1 MKRFSFYLAALLLV
15 ALYSCNN
22 SKTKTRYLP
31 ESTGGI
37 NSLMVVIDTELWQG
51 AVGDKVR
58 EIFAAQVLGLPQP
71 EPIFSI
77 TQIPPQVFK
86 GAVTHSRS
94 VLFVEQDS
102 LSLAHVKTD
111 VYAKPQ
117 KVAVV
122 KGETF
127 NDFSDNLDKIAA
139 QAIASFKQ
147 VEIKEAQKRFLRS
160 LSKETAFVE
169 ELGITLKVPS
179 LYKVGKQEKNF
190 VWMDIQIPKGTM
202 NLLAYA
208 MPEDTFAA
216 DSTFVRDII
225 RMRDSIGEKYIPG
238 PDVPGKKTFMITEKA
253 FAPYVFPT
261 EIGGKKAAEARGVWE
276 ISGYPMAGPFVTYI
290 INDKENNRK
299 LVLEGFTFAPS
310 ALKRDYMFE
319 LEAILRTV
327 EFEEKS

>member
-1 MKRFSFYLAALLLV
+1 M
-15 ALYSCNN
+15 
-22 SKTKTRYLP
+22 
-31 ESTGGI
+31 
-37 NSLMVVIDTELWQG
+37 
-51 AVGDKVR
+51 
-58 EIFAAQVLGLPQP
+58 
-71 EPIFSI
+71 
-77 TQIPPQVFK
+77 
-86 GAVTHSRS
+86 
-94 VLFVEQDS
+94 EQDS

-122 KGETF
+122 KGESF

-139 QAIASFKQ
+139 QAVASFKQ

-208 MPEDTFAA
+208 MPEGTFSA

-261 EIGGKKAAEARGVWE
+261 EIGGKKAADYSARRSRLPLAV
-276 ISGYPMAGPFVTYI
+276 PQ
-290 INDKENNRK
+290 RK
-299 LVLEGFTFAPS
+299 SHNVLQ
-310 ALKRDYMFE
+310 
-319 LEAILRTV
+319 
-327 EFEEKS
+327 

>member
-37 NSLMVVIDTELWQG
+37 NSLMVVMDTELWQG

-86 GAVTHSRS
+86 GAITHSRS

-127 NDFSDNLDKIAA
+127 NEFSDNLDKIAA
-139 QAIASFKQ
+139 QAVASFKR

-208 MPEDTFAA
+208 MPEDTFSA

-327 EFEEKS
+327 EFEKKS